1 MRTRLP
7 AWTAALLMLATPP
20 LLAAAGTEADEV
32 AVLRNTVVNI
42 LDAMVK
48 QGLITRDAAQKMVA
62 DAQQKADAEAKTDA
76 PAPGDVRVTY
86 VPQVVQDEITAQVK
100 QDVQASVVAD
110 VKKQAAEEGWGV
122 PAALP
127 DWVRDTRW
135 FGEFR
140 VRGEAIMYA
149 DGNAPFTYL
158 NFQEINNAGG
168 IVPAGPDA
176 FLNTTENQI
185 RYLLRLNFGAQY
197 DLSPYAT
204 VGFKIGTGNEDNPA
218 TRNQALGTYN
228 ETFAVL
234 LEEAYLRLG
243 TSPDQSEHQVLFWA
257 GRTPNVYQ
265 TTELAWD
272 NDVRFNG
279 FTLQYAWNPML
290 NPADNA
296 RQSRGLFGNLGAY
309 PVQDIAL
316 TREDKWLYVGQLGY
330 EFDPVDDLRLSFAV
344 GYFDYKNI
352 TGQRNSFDSRALD
365 YTAPEFVQ
373 KGNTMF
379 DITNDDNP
387 DTQLY
392 ALAADYDLLDLSF
405 IGTWAVAPDM
415 VVEFLGQYINNVG
428 FDEGQVERR
437 TGVAVSP
444 EVNAYRLEFRVGN
457 PKLNRLGAW
466 RAFIAYNYLERDAI
480 LDAFSDSDFH
490 QGGTDAEG
498 YIIGGELGLTR
509 STSARLRYLSANE
522 IDGPPFG
529 VDILQIDLN
538 AQF

>member
-1 MRTRLP
+1 V
-7 AWTAALLMLATPP
+7 
-20 LLAAAGTEADEV
+20 LAAATTEADEV

-48 QGLITRDAAQKMVA
+48 QGLISRDAAEKMVA
-62 DAQQKADAEAKTDA
+62 DAQQKADAEAQA
-76 PAPGDVRVTY
+76 GAAAPGDVRVTY

-127 DWVRDTRW
+127 DWVRNTRW
-135 FGEFR
+135 AGEFR

-149 DGNAPFTYL
+149 GDNAEFTYL
-158 NFQEINNAGG
+158 DFQNINEAGG
-168 IVPAGPDA
+168 IIPAGPDA

-197 DLSPYAT
+197 DLSPNAM

-218 TRNQALGTYN
+218 TRNQRLGTYN
-228 ETFAVL
+228 RTFAVL

-257 GRTPNVYQ
+257 GRTPNLFQ

-279 FTLQYAWNPML
+279 FTLQYSWNPML
-290 NPADNA
+290 NPVDNA
-296 RQSRGLFGNLGAY
+296 RQARGLFGNLGAY

-316 TREDKWLYVGQLGY
+316 SSSDKWLYAGQLGY
-330 EFDPVDDLRLSFAV
+330 EFDPVDDLRLSFAAA
-344 GYFDYKNI
+344 YFDYRNI
-352 TGQRNSFDSRALD
+352 TGQRNSFDSRQLD
-365 YTAPEFVQ
+365 YTAPEWLQ
-373 KGNTMF
+373 KGNTLF
-379 DITNDDNP
+379 DIRNDDNP
-387 DTQLY
+387 ETQLF
-392 ALAADYDLLDLSF
+392 ALAADYNLLDLSF
-405 IGTWAVAPDM
+405 VGTWAAAPDL
-415 VVEFLGQYINNVG
+415 VVEVLGQYINNLG
-428 FDEGQVERR
+428 FDEADVEQL

-444 EVNAYRLEFRVGN
+444 EVNAYRLELRVGN

-466 RAFIAYNYLERDAI
+466 RAFVAYNYLERDAI
-480 LDAFSDSDFH
+480 LDAFADSDFH

-498 YIIGGELGLTR
+498 YVIGGELGLTR
-509 STSARLRYLSANE
+509 NTSARLRYLSANE
-522 IDGPPFG
+522 IDGPPLG
-529 VDILQIDLN
+529 IDVLQLDLN

>member
-1 MRTRLP
+1 MSTRLT
-7 AWTAALLMLATPP
+7 AWTAALLMLAASPAM
-20 LLAAAGTEADEV
+20 AAAAAEADEV

-48 QGLITRDAAQKMVA
+48 QGLISRDAAEKMVA
-62 DAQQKADAEAKTDA
+62 DAQQKADAEAQA
-76 PAPGDVRVTY
+76 AGPAAGDVRVTY
-86 VPQVVQDEITAQVK
+86 VPQVVQDDITAKVK

-127 DWVRDTRW
+127 DWVRNTRW
-135 FGEFR
+135 SGEFR
-140 VRGEAIMYA
+140 VRGDAIMYA
-149 DGNAPFTYL
+149 DGNQPFTYL

-168 IVPAGPDA
+168 IIPAGPDA
-176 FLNTTENQI
+176 FLNTTENQM
-185 RYLLRLNFGAQY
+185 RYLVRLNFGAQY

-257 GRTPNVYQ
+257 GRTPNIYQ

-272 NDVRFNG
+272 SDVRFNG

-296 RQSRGLFGNLGAY
+296 RQSRGFFGNLGAY
-309 PVQDIAL
+309 PVEDIAL

-352 TGQRNSFDSRALD
+352 TGQRNSFDSRQLD
-365 YTAPEFVQ
+365 YTAPRFLQ
-373 KGNTMF
+373 KGNTLF
-379 DITNDDNP
+379 DIRNDDDPN
-387 DTQLY
+387 TQLY

-405 IGTWAVAPDM
+405 VGTWTVAPDM
-415 VVEFLGQYINNVG
+415 VVEVLGQYINNVG
-428 FDEGQVERR
+428 FDEGEVEQR

-466 RAFIAYNYLERDAI
+466 RAFVAYNYLERDAI
-480 LDAFSDSDFH
+480 LDAFSDSEFH

-498 YIIGGELGLTR
+498 YIIGGDLGLTR
-509 STSARLRYLSANE
+509 NTSARLRYLSANE

-529 VDILQIDLN
+529 VDILQLDLN